1 MTDETQRE
9 LAQCDQ
15 QIKWLLGNDGTSA
28 WLKAALEGAVVCDP
42 VSILNDVEI
51 LCHLLK

>member
-15 QIKWLLGNDGTSA
+15 QIKWLLDNDGISA
-28 WLKAALEGAVVCDP
+28 WLKAALEGAVVAIRC
-42 VSILNDVEI
+42 
-51 LCHLLK
+51 